1 MGSETKEPGSES
13 GKEGEPAEQVLHGAP
28 ASALPTS
35 WLSALQTCAAD
46 GKGGGTAPPTATGQ
60 GCELPLNLQL
70 CL

>member
-35 WLSALQTCAAD
+35 WLSALQTCAVD
-46 GKGGGTAPPTATGQ
+46 GKGGGA
-60 GCELPLNLQL
+60 LPLVKGVNSP
-70 CL
+70 